1 MVYLLRIV
9 KLLIFVCNYFSF
21 RTTVTMETMI
31 VSARD
36 IPQSAT
42 VYDVIKMA
50 VQYNVSDLGSYA
62 LFHVKNKKEKR
73 IKSAQYLQ
81 QILMGTTESL
91 VLTVKKRS
99 EQAKCSK
106 ISKVKKTLMRLK
118 SVFARDRAT
127 EINNLNCTKTRNLD
141 VDTTKRTKCTGEK
154 LTEIENLLQSET
166 MMMIESQDTET
177 LGKVALFRRFMND
190 VNDSISEATPDH
202 TYNDY
207 ALSGDITEVSS
218 EFNTAFILD
227 RKSFLNI
234 AIPEATLNQQ
244 TSFCHNFP
252 DLTITDNTDLFNECM
267 VLNDSCDFSETS
279 ESAFE
284 DDDEIDDFE
293 RNIFD
298 DDFEPLTDEIR
309 NFFDKS
315 RTEST
320 DDAIDS
326 FMNTMAGCR
335 EVDEGL
341 SSLGSDCASE

>member
-1 MVYLLRIV
+1 
-9 KLLIFVCNYFSF
+9 
-21 RTTVTMETMI
+21 METMI

-50 VQYNVSDLGSYA
+50 VQENVTDLGSYA

-81 QILMGTTESL
+81 QILTGTTESV

-99 EQAKCSK
+99 EQTKCSK
-106 ISKVKKTLMRLK
+106 ISKAKKTLMRLK
-118 SVFARDRAT
+118 SVFARDKAT
-127 EINNLNCTKTRNLD
+127 EQKINNLNCTKTRNLD
-141 VDTTKRTKCTGEK
+141 VNTTEGTKCTAEK

-166 MMMIESQDTET
+166 MMMTESQDTET

-190 VNDSISEATPDH
+190 VNDSVSETTYDH

-207 ALSGDITEVSS
+207 ALMVQETSGDITEGSS
-218 EFNTAFILD
+218 EFNTAFIRE

-234 AIPEATLNQQ
+234 AIQEATLSEQ
-244 TSFCHNFP
+244 TSFCHNLT

-267 VLNDSCDFSETS
+267 VLNDSCDISEAS

-293 RNIFD
+293 RNVFD
-298 DDFEPLTDEIR
+298 DDLEPLTDEIR

>member
-1 MVYLLRIV
+1 
-9 KLLIFVCNYFSF
+9 
-21 RTTVTMETMI
+21 METMI
-31 VSARD
+31 VSTRD

-50 VQYNVSDLGSYA
+50 VQDSVTDLGSYA
-62 LFHVKNKKEKR
+62 LFHVKNNKEKR
-73 IKSAQYLQ
+73 IKSAEHLQ
-81 QILMGTTESL
+81 QIFMGTTESV
-91 VLTVKKRS
+91 VLTVKKRP

-106 ISKVKKTLMRLK
+106 ISKAKKTLMRLK
-118 SVFARDRAT
+118 SVFARNKAT
-127 EINNLNCTKTRNLD
+127 EHKINNLNCTKTRNLD
-141 VDTTKRTKCTGEK
+141 VNTTEGTKCTAEK

-166 MMMIESQDTET
+166 MMMTESQDTET

-190 VNDSISEATPDH
+190 VNDSMSEATDDH
-202 TYNDY
+202 RHNDY
-207 ALSGDITEVSS
+207 GLMAQETSGDISEVSS
-218 EFNTAFILD
+218 EFNTAFILE

-234 AIPEATLNQQ
+234 AVLEATLSQH

-252 DLTITDNTDLFNECM
+252 DLTITDHTDLFNECM
-267 VLNDSCDFSETS
+267 VLNESCDISETS

-298 DDFEPLTDEIR
+298 DDLEPLTHEIR

-326 FMNTMAGCR
+326 FMNTMAGYR